1 MLLDMITTGSGGEQK
16 SAEIADAAAKVA
28 ERLATQDAQARLAS
42 AAAAS
47 RDHAKAIVESAVV
60 DPKFLAK
67 RVTF

>member
-1 MLLDMITTGSGGEQK
+1 MNGNGTSNQKK
-16 SAEIADAAAKVA
+16 SAGIADAAAKVA
-28 ERLATQDAQARLAS
+28 ARLALPEAQARLVT

-47 RDHAKAIVESAVV
+47 RDRANAIVQSAVI